1 MLHNSVDL
9 TPLAWP
15 VTRFDEALEL
25 LARRTGVGAA
35 LQEAQPLPAELYQ
48 AAPAALGR
56 WLQHAA
62 DRCALEAEPV
72 TASLAELDDLVGQ
85 AAPAILHRPPV
96 SNNTAAVTSFLV
108 VLTGGRRW
116 WPGPKQVSLLGPD
129 LKVHGV
135 PAQAVSDC
143 LSEPLVGPHLAAVE
157 RLLAEAGVSESRREQ
172 ARQALLHEQL
182 GSQALEV
189 GWLIRPSPGAGLWR
203 QLRHARLWRFPLIL
217 VAASLVQQG
226 LTVTTWWIIGRGSL
240 TGQFEWAWLV
250 AWALL
255 LFTAIPFQLLTAWTQ
270 SQFAYGVGAIFKQQL
285 LYGALKLNPDAIR
298 HQGMG
303 QFLGRIMES
312 EAVELLALN
321 GGLTVLAALTQ
332 LATASWVLMQG
343 GTGWPL
349 VGLLWGWLAV
359 IVGYSGYYY
368 RHGHTWVTIYRR
380 MTNDLVERM
389 VGHRTRLAQEAIQN
403 WHVDEDRDLARY
415 LELSTRRDRIGMGLV
430 NLPGWWLV
438 AGLAYAFI
446 FGAVSVNQLAITF
459 GGVLLAAQALS
470 IATRGVEQAIQI
482 GLSWEQVQPLF
493 QAAARPP
500 DRSAHTFFVAPP
512 TGSTPDG
519 ETAPSPVGKG
529 QAEPVPVLMARDVNF
544 RYRPH
549 GRLAVHEANLQI
561 LPGSRLLLEGPSGGG
576 KTTLAAV
583 LAGLRQP
590 ESGLLMLWG
599 YDRASLGS
607 AEWRRHVAVA
617 PQFHE
622 NHIFTE
628 TFGFN
633 LLMGRRW
640 PPTPEDMQLAEM
652 LCYELGLGDL
662 LERMPSGWQQIVG
675 EGGWQLSHGERSRVF
690 IARALLQQADM
701 MILDESFG
709 ALDPENLERA
719 LRCTLKWAPTLL
731 VIAHP

>member
-1 MLHNSVDL
+1 MVRNSVEL
-9 TPLAWP
+9 TALAWP
-15 VTRFDEALEL
+15 VTRFDEAMTL
-25 LARRTGVGAA
+25 LARRTGLGAA
-35 LQEAQPLPAELYQ
+35 LQEAQPVPVELYQ
-48 AAPAALGR
+48 AEPAALGR
-56 WLQHAA
+56 WVQHAA
-62 DRCALEAEPV
+62 DRLGLEAEPV
-72 TASLAELDDLVGQ
+72 TASLAELDDLVFE
-85 AAPAILHRPPV
+85 AAPAILHLPAV
-96 SNNTAAVTSFLV
+96 SNDTAATASFVV
-108 VLTGGRRW
+108 VLAGRQPW
-116 WPGPKQVSLLGPD
+116 LGPKQVRLLGPD
-129 LKVHGV
+129 LRVHRV
-135 PAQAVSDC
+135 PAKAISDV
-143 LSEPLVGPHLAAVE
+143 LSAPLVGLRLAAVE
-157 RLLAEAGVSESRREQ
+157 RLLAEAGVSEMRRER

-182 GSQALEV
+182 GSQLLEV
-189 GWLIRPSPGAGLWR
+189 GWLIRPAPGAGLGR
-203 QLRHARLWRFPLIL
+203 QVRQARLWRFPLIL
-217 VAASLVQQG
+217 IVASLVQQG
-226 LTVTTWWIIGRGSL
+226 LTVATWWIIGRGSL

-285 LYGALKLNPDAIR
+285 LYGALKLNPDDIR

-343 GTGWPL
+343 GGGWPL
-349 VGLLWGWLAV
+349 VGLLWAWLVV
-359 IVGYSGYYY
+359 IVGYSAYYY
-368 RHGHTWVTIYRR
+368 RHSHTWITIYRR

-389 VGHRTRLAQEAIQN
+389 VGHRTRLAQETMQN
-403 WHVDEDRDLARY
+403 WHTDEDRELARY
-415 LELSTRRDRIGMGLV
+415 LELSTRRDRIGLGLV
-430 NLPGWWLV
+430 NLSGWWLV
-438 AGLAYAFI
+438 VGLAYAFI
-446 FGAVSVNQLAITF
+446 LGAASVNQLAITF

-470 IATRGVEQAIQI
+470 IATRGVEQAVQI

-493 QAAARPP
+493 QAAAQPA
-500 DRSAHTFFVAPP
+500 DRSGQSFFVAPP
-512 TGSTPDG
+512 AASLADD
-519 ETAPSPVGKG
+519 EAAPSL
-529 QAEPVPVLMARDVNF
+529 AENGPVPVLLARDVNF
-544 RYRPH
+544 RYRPQ
-549 GRLAVHEANLQI
+549 GRLAVHEANLEI

-583 LAGLRQP
+583 LAGLRRP

-599 YDRASLGS
+599 YDQASLGS

-628 TFGFN
+628 TFAFN

-640 PPTPEDMQLAEM
+640 PPTPEDMQLAET
-652 LCYELGLGDL
+652 LCYELGLGEL

-690 IARALLQQADM
+690 IARALLQQADV

-719 LRCTLKWAPTLL
+719 LRCTLKWAPTLF

>member
-1 MLHNSVDL
+1 MFQHPVDL
-9 TPLAWP
+9 TALAWP
-15 VTRFDEALEL
+15 VARLDEAIEL
-25 LARRTGVGAA
+25 LARRTGLGSVFH
-35 LQEAQPLPAELYQ
+35 EAQSLPPELHQ
-48 AAPAALGR
+48 AGLAALGQ
-56 WLQHAA
+56 WVQATA
-62 DRCALEAEPV
+62 DRLGLEAEPV
-72 TASLAELDDLVGQ
+72 AVSLAELDDLVHQ
-85 AAPAILHRPPV
+85 AAPAILYLPPAL
-96 SNNTAAVTSFLV
+96 NNPTASSLFLV
-108 VLTGGRRW
+108 LLAGRRQW
-116 WPGPKQVSLLGPD
+116 LGPKAVSLLGPD
-129 LKVHGV
+129 LRVRRVQAKVIGD
-135 PAQAVSDC
+135 A
-143 LSEPLVGPHLAAVE
+143 LSRPLVAPHLAAVD
-157 RLLAEAGVSESRREQ
+157 RLLAEAGVGEIRRER
-172 ARQALLHEQL
+172 ARQALLQEQL
-182 GSQALEV
+182 GGQALEV
-189 GWLIRPSPGAGLWR
+189 GWLLRPSPGSSLWL
-203 QLRHARLWRFPLIL
+203 QARHTRLWRYPLIL
-217 VAASLVQQG
+217 LGASLVLQG
-226 LTVTTWWIIGRGSL
+226 LTVVTWWIIGRGSL

-255 LFTAIPFQLLTAWTQ
+255 LFTAIPFQLLVAWTQ
-270 SQFAYGVGAIFKQQL
+270 SQFAFGVGAIFKQRL
-285 LYGALKLNPDAIR
+285 LYGALKLKPDDIR
-298 HQGMG
+298 HQGTG

-321 GGLTVLAALTQ
+321 GGLTVLVAIVQ
-332 LATASWVLMQG
+332 LATASWVLRQG
-343 GTGWPL
+343 GNGWPL
-349 VGLLWGWLAV
+349 VGLLWLWLVV
-359 IVGYSGYYY
+359 IASYSWYYY
-368 RHGHTWVTIYRR
+368 RHSQTWIDIYRR

-415 LELSTRRDRIGMGLV
+415 LDLSTRRDRLGLGLV
-430 NLPGWWLV
+430 NLAGWWLV

-446 FGAVSVNQLAITF
+446 VGAASVSQLAITF
-459 GGVLLAAQALS
+459 GGVLLASQALNT
-470 IATRGVEQAIQI
+470 ATRGIEQAVQV
-482 GLSWEQVQPLF
+482 GLSWGQVQPLF
-493 QAAARPP
+493 QAAGRPTDKP
-500 DRSAHTFFVAPP
+500 AHSFFVAPASKP
-512 TGSTPDG
+512 EPNG
-519 ETAPSPVGKG
+519 EAAPVPAANG
-529 QAEPVPVLMARDVNF
+529 QADPTAVLMARDVNF

-561 LPGSRLLLEGPSGGG
+561 LPGARLLLEGPSGGG

-599 YDRASLGS
+599 YDQASLGS

-633 LLMGRRW
+633 LLLGRRW
-640 PPTPEDMQLAEM
+640 PPTPEDMQLAET

-662 LERMPSGWQQIVG
+662 LARMPSGWQQMVG
-675 EGGWQLSHGERSRVF
+675 ESGWQLSHGERSRVF
-690 IARALLQQADM
+690 IARALLQQADV